1 MPVLTFMKFIITII
15 MNYFDA
21 MLLKKLRLLEVII
34 HQFWHSFT
42 VYPINTKVISLNSSM
57 MIGVFDLWIYHT
69 IYINSLPFC
78 CGDTMYSDIAA
89 IQFW

>member
-21 MLLKKLRLLEVII
+21 MLLKKLRLLE
-34 HQFWHSFT
+34 
-42 VYPINTKVISLNSSM
+42 VISLNSSM